1 MDETIPIEAK
11 HLQEV
16 GVGGGG
22 RTRNDRGLEAL
33 GVVYVHVLR
42 SNSADSR

>member
-22 RTRNDRGLEAL
+22 RTRNDRGLS
-33 GVVYVHVLR
+33 LR
-42 SNSADSR
+42 GCVRPRP